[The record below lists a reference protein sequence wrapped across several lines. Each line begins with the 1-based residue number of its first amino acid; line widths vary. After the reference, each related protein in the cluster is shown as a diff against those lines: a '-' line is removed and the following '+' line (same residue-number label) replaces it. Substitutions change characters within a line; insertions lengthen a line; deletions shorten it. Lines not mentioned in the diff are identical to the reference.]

1 MKIVEFRMPIPLQ
14 LSDYQRCS
22 IHLLIDASLRE
33 MEGGSGLEIF
43 RNEKFK
49 SNGSVGYYTEKRYHF
64 AKNLPNWLQ
73 SILGSKLT
81 ILTEKSWNL
90 FPKLFTRYYNE
101 VFPTAEFSLQT
112 DHIES
117 LNISEN
123 VLNLNLQDLNKRQV
137 IFVDLTKFNKLKN
150 YDPKYDI
157 TRFKFGNFFPVK
169 GDWYNNS
176 ESSGIVSYKLLR
188 LNIPYFGLLSSKI
201 ESYIITFF
209 YESLIYYT
217 CMGLCSFEKWN
228 KLSLESL
235 RITEVDCYDKLNE
248 AFKNLY
254 SKKLDKSLKLEP
266 VNVQKGAPIT
276 IPKEITMSSN
286 DIVAVPEPPS
296 LEPLPQPTPT
306 DQNEADV
313 VKTEVVEVKSEV
325 VSDKIQVPQLDKEAI
340 SSLVSEGDRAVSLS
354 ETRTTSL
361 DEKLVLI
368 EQLDELTPTNIELA
382 GPIPVVS
389 YDDSEFK
396 DAVENFEDLVDS
408 ENEDYVPKS
417 ISTSLSEAHK
427 ISTPLYSTPVLR
439 SDQTIVK
446 SLSCDQATQTSD
458 TTESASDE
466 SVDKRDQLTRE
477 SEVIS
482 VELSVPKPSLET
494 TTKKII
500 STVGDTSPSKSSTV
514 SRKKSE
520 TPEDT
525 LIYDIPITFTGYLY
539 KLGRGFSSWSW
550 NLRYIIV
557 CGFNLYYFDR
567 KNDTRPKDTIN
578 LKNSRISWTGT
589 HMSRPFVFSV
599 TTKDKIVYYWSADEE
614 ETVKR
619 WILLLQVLCEESP
632 PYIVKQ
638 LAYELTF
645 HQNSTEGLTNSITKL

>member
-1 MKIVEFRMPIPLQ
+1 
-14 LSDYQRCS
+14 
-22 IHLLIDASLRE
+22 

-49 SNGSVGYYTEKRYHF
+49 SNDTIGYYTEKRYHL
-64 AKNLPNWLQ
+64 AK
-73 SILGSKLT
+73 
-81 ILTEKSWNL
+81 WNL

-123 VLNLNLQDLNKRQV
+123 VLNLNVQDLNKRQ
-137 IFVDLTKFNKLKN
+137 N
-150 YDPKYDI
+150 YEPKYDI
-157 TRFKFGNFFPVK
+157 TRIKLGNLFPIK
-169 GDWYNNS
+169 NDWYKS
-176 ESSGIVSYKLLR
+176 PESSGTVSYKLLR

-201 ESYIITFF
+201 ESYIVNFF
-209 YESLIYYT
+209 HESLIYYT
-217 CMGLCSFEKWN
+217 CMGLCSFELWN
-228 KLSLESL
+228 KLSLENL
-235 RITEVDCYDKLNE
+235 RITEVDCYHKLNE
-248 AFKNLY
+248 AFKNQY

-266 VNVQKGAPIT
+266 VNVQKGTKII
-276 IPKEITMSSN
+276 IPKEISLTSN
-286 DIVAVPEPPS
+286 DIVAYPEPDS
-296 LEPLPQPTPT
+296 LEPTSQPTQT
-306 DQNEADV
+306 DQNEVEDGAKLSLD
-313 VKTEVVEVKSEV
+313 EVKSDL
-325 VSDKIQVPQLDKEAI
+325 VSDETPLHPLDNETAP
-340 SSLVSEGDRAVSLS
+340 SLVSDSDHVVPLS

-361 DEKLVLI
+361 DDKLMLV

-389 YDDSEFK
+389 FDDSEFK
-396 DAVENFEDLVDS
+396 DAVENFEDLEDYDP
-408 ENEDYVPKS
+408 EDYVSKS
-417 ISTSLSEAHK
+417 ISSSLSQVLK
-427 ISTPLYSTPVLR
+427 ISTPLYPKHSSS
-439 SDQTIVK
+439 SDPNFVK

-458 TTESASDE
+458 ATESKPDD
-466 SVDKRDQLTRE
+466 SVDKAEQLSKE

-482 VELSVPKPSLET
+482 VELPPPKPSLET

-500 STVGDTSPSKSSTV
+500 STLDDTSHTKESD
-514 SRKKSE
+514 KKPE

-525 LIYDIPITFTGYLY
+525 LMYDIPITFTGYLY

-550 NLRYIIV
+550 NMRYIIV
-557 CGFNLYYFDR
+557 CGFNFYYFDR

-599 TTKDKIVYYWSADEE
+599 TTQDKIVYYWSADEE

-645 HQNSTEGLTNSITKL
+645 HQNSTEGITNSIAKL

>member
-1 MKIVEFRMPIPLQ
+1 MQVLEKWKVEAVWRFFETKNSNPTV
-14 LSDYQRCS
+14 LSDTTPKNDT
-22 IHLLIDASLRE
+22 ILLSSFTNSFINQ
-33 MEGGSGLEIF
+33 IF
-43 RNEKFK
+43 R
-49 SNGSVGYYTEKRYHF
+49 
-64 AKNLPNWLQ
+64 NLPNWLQ